1 MKTIE
6 IEISGAASEIVVGSL
21 SKEALSRIHKVMKEN
36 DLEDEGEYDYRS
48 FYYDSSLVSKAEVSQ
63 WHDTDQLLHQHGSYA
78 YGYIT
83 VQNFETKEE
92 LYSGELIDLFENDKY
107 DPEKNHFTKEDL
119 GKDKVML
126 YAMTSEAGTPFCGR
140 IEVEDDHVFDVKLLS
155 FSRIS
160 AKIGDR
166 EMCEII
172 EYVMYNDE
180 EVDNDYYETSGKD
193 FELEIIEEW

>member
-21 SKEALSRIHKVMKEN
+21 SKEKLNRIHKVMKEN

-107 DPEKNHFTKEDL
+107 GPEKNHFTKEDL
-119 GKDKVML
+119 GKDEVML

-140 IEVEDDHVFDVKLLS
+140 IEVEDDHFFDVKLLS

>member
-1 MKTIE
+1 M
-6 IEISGAASEIVVGSL
+6 SWS
-21 SKEALSRIHKVMKEN
+21 
-36 DLEDEGEYDYRS
+36 EGESLLCETWEKVRDHVDGAEHYRV
-48 FYYDSSLVSKAEVSQ
+48 LA
-63 WHDTDQLLHQHGSYA
+63 
-78 YGYIT
+78 
-83 VQNFETKEE
+83 
-92 LYSGELIDLFENDKY
+92 ELIDLFENDKY
-107 DPEKNHFTKEDL
+107 GPEKNHFTKEDL
-119 GKDKVML
+119 GKDEVML